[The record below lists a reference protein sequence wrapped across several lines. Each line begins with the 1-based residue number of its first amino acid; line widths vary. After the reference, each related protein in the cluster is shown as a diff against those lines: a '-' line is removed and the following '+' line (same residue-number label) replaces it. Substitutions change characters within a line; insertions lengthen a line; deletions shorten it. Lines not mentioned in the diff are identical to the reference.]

1 MASRPCLAL
10 LATLVASQFASTDG
24 VVSVTSGRVSRV
36 KLRGA
41 GTTPPPELSLTW
53 HAQGQVSDSS
63 ALGHALTE
71 PVAATSGVTRQRTSS
86 IAEQAMQFTWPG
98 TGEKAFEAAVDKLGL
113 DAGPMCIWREMV
125 GTISPPPTYP
135 QVASKLW
142 RKRGNSERSVEER
155 PAPVEVELRGSGE
168 GWTSSA
174 LRGVYRA
181 PQPLAFRK
189 SRKEIFQ
196 SMRPHAAQLG
206 NQSRYISPFV
216 DFASLLRLSC
226 WPPLT
231 PESSCLNDN
240 VAGWCRS
247 EVGVTAQ
254 LVYST
259 AWLALLRP

>member
-1 MASRPCLAL
+1 MCAGTELHICGLLVVDASLLRIATVGARAPTSASRSLAQFSCTRTSRYFTPLEWSHFLHPTIAGCGADCSCMASRPCLAL

-125 GTISPPPTYP
+125 GARSRRPRHIPKFG
-135 QVASKLW
+135 ASSGGSEAIRRGPW
-142 RKRGNSERSVEER
+142 RRG
-155 PAPVEVELRGSGE
+155 
-168 GWTSSA
+168 
-174 LRGVYRA
+174 
-181 PQPLAFRK
+181 
-189 SRKEIFQ
+189 
-196 SMRPHAAQLG
+196 PHPWRW
-206 NQSRYISPFV
+206 S
-216 DFASLLRLSC
+216 
-226 WPPLT
+226 
-231 PESSCLNDN
+231 
-240 VAGWCRS
+240 
-247 EVGVTAQ
+247 
-254 LVYST
+254 
-259 AWLALLRP
+259 